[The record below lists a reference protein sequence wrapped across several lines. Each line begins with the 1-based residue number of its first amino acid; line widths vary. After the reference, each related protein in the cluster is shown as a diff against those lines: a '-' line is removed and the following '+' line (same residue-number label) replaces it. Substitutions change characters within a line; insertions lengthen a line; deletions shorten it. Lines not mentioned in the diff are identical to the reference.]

1 MPWMPN
7 IDTEITKSYNNIIA
21 LKDLNTNQESI
32 TIDYKTLDNTTMGL
46 MRSKISSTIDILK
59 KDYKLYMTEDTEK
72 YLDFL
77 FRQNMG
83 DNITIEYNK
92 INNDDMKRR
101 LRYSVQ
107 SVFIERAR
115 DIYLSMTLNHT
126 VS

>member
-7 IDTEITKSYNNIIA
+7 IDTEITKSYNIIIA

-32 TIDYKTLDNTTMGL
+32 TIDYKSLDNKTMGL

>member
-32 TIDYKTLDNTTMGL
+32 TIDYKSLDNNTMGL

-59 KDYKLYMTEDTEK
+59 KDYKLCMTEDTEK

-77 FRQNMG
+77 FRENMG

-101 LRYSVQ
+101 LRYSIQ

-115 DIYLSMTLNHT
+115 EIYLSMTLNHT